1 MSFPTLHPENKAL
14 NLLDSAVTLFP
25 QLRPELKKWSEQL
38 AGAIAKPVDP
48 PPGLDD
54 LAGERGEDVVDMNRE
69 TYLLARALCQYRT
82 RVYPNGLANPF
93 DPNDEARDDLESAM
107 SRFEERLAR
116 SKPKVE
122 LDNAPDAGDYYDGPE
137 PGPADAVR
145 LDPTDPGDA
154 GDADDNRDADGAS
167 R

>member
-14 NLLDSAVTLFP
+14 NLLESAVTLFP
-25 QLRPELKKWSEQL
+25 NLRPELGKWVNQL
-38 AGAIAKPVDP
+38 ARAIARPVDP
-48 PPGLDD
+48 PKGLDD
-54 LAGERGEDVVDMNRE
+54 LAEPYEGGVDMNRE
-69 TYLLARALCQYRT
+69 TYLLARALCHYRT
-82 RVYPNGLANPF
+82 SVYPNGVATRF
-93 DPNDEARDDLESAM
+93 DPGDEHRDALESAM

-145 LDPTDPGDA
+145 LDPNDPGDA
-154 GDADDNRDADGAS
+154 GDDRTEDGAG